1 MQKRIWQS
9 LAWSCLAV
17 TLISCSTDSD
27 SSKQAAENTMATDS
41 SSIDYGITSTT
52 QILVTSESG
61 DKLAVKS
68 NIEFKP
74 ATSTEQQTVL
84 VIKPDIVKQ
93 TITGIGSSFTES
105 SAFVL
110 AHLETEQRDKIMQ
123 DVYSENGANF
133 SIART
138 PIGATDFSVE
148 GKYSYAEV
156 ADDTALE
163 NFSIEV
169 DQDGFSRAQYP
180 GIKDESFD
188 VLPMI
193 QQVLDIKQQQAD
205 KEFKIIA
212 SAWTA
217 PPWMKDI
224 NTWYI
229 PGTPENDYQGTGG
242 SLKPQYES
250 TYADYIL
257 NYLDHYQQAGVELW
271 GLTPVNEPHGNS
283 GQWESMHFSPES
295 QRDFIKE
302 FLGPKLQASKHDDI
316 KLLIFD
322 QNRDGLEHWTDVIL
336 GDEEAAQ
343 YVYGSAVHWYEST
356 EKVYEDVLQKVHE
369 KFPAFDII
377 HTEGTIDD
385 LGKPAGGG
393 IIDKVKFQEEG
404 WFNNDSFWW
413 NRNATDWAYTA
424 TWAPNVEDHPIY
436 TPVHRYARNIIVSF
450 NHWMSGWIDWNIV
463 LDSDGGP
470 NHVGNFCGAP
480 IMIDTA
486 NGDVYYTPLYYIL
499 SQFSKTIRPGD
510 VAVQADK
517 YLYELDDDA
526 LHTSATLND
535 KGMLTVQIL
544 NTTKESIETQL
555 QVGSQQALVVVPANA
570 LQTLTMALV
579 AE

>member
-1 MQKRIWQS
+1 MQKRIWQNLVCVS
-9 LAWSCLAV
+9 LVA
-17 TLISCSTDSD
+17 TLISCSSE
-27 SSKQAAENTMATDS
+27 SNKQASNKKMA
-41 SSIDYGITSTT
+41 IDYGITSTS

-84 VIKPDIVKQ
+84 VIKPEIVKQ

-110 AHLETEQRDKIMQ
+110 AHLETEQRDRIMQ
-123 DVYSENGANF
+123 DVYSEDGANF

-156 ADDTALE
+156 AGDAALE

-242 SLKPQYES
+242 SLKPQ
-250 TYADYIL
+250 
-257 NYLDHYQQAGVELW
+257 
-271 GLTPVNEPHGNS
+271 
-283 GQWESMHFSPES
+283 
-295 QRDFIKE
+295 
-302 FLGPKLQASKHDDI
+302 
-316 KLLIFD
+316 
-322 QNRDGLEHWTDVIL
+322 
-336 GDEEAAQ
+336 
-343 YVYGSAVHWYEST
+343 
-356 EKVYEDVLQKVHE
+356 
-369 KFPAFDII
+369 
-377 HTEGTIDD
+377 
-385 LGKPAGGG
+385 
-393 IIDKVKFQEEG
+393 
-404 WFNNDSFWW
+404 
-413 NRNATDWAYTA
+413 
-424 TWAPNVEDHPIY
+424 
-436 TPVHRYARNIIVSF
+436 
-450 NHWMSGWIDWNIV
+450 
-463 LDSDGGP
+463 
-470 NHVGNFCGAP
+470 
-480 IMIDTA
+480 
-486 NGDVYYTPLYYIL
+486 
-499 SQFSKTIRPGD
+499 
-510 VAVQADK
+510 
-517 YLYELDDDA
+517 
-526 LHTSATLND
+526 
-535 KGMLTVQIL
+535 
-544 NTTKESIETQL
+544 
-555 QVGSQQALVVVPANA
+555 
-570 LQTLTMALV
+570 
-579 AE
+579 

>member
-68 NIEFKP
+68 NIGFKI
-74 ATSTEQQTVL
+74 AAVDEQKNRL
-84 VIKPDIVKQ
+84 VIQPSIVKQ

-133 SIART
+133 SLART

-156 ADDTALE
+156 ADDAALE

-336 GDEEAAQ
+336 SDEEAAQ
-343 YVYGSAVHWYEST
+343 YVYGSAVHGSEST
-356 EKVYEDVLQKVHE
+356 EKVYEDVLQKVHQ

-463 LDSDGGP
+463 LDSNGGP

-480 IMIDTA
+480 IMIDTDS
-486 NGDVYYTPLYYIL
+486 GYVYYTPVFSVLK
-499 SQFSKTIRPGD
+499 QFSQTIRPND
-510 VAVQADK
+510 VVVETSLNLESDLEGVLIASASISPQKKLSVQVFNSGK
-517 YLYELDDDA
+517 QPLDYA
-526 LHTSATLND
+526 
-535 KGMLTVQIL
+535 
-544 NTTKESIETQL
+544 L
-555 QVGSQQALVVVPANA
+555 QVGDQHAEVVIPANT
-570 LQTLTMALV
+570 LQTLVVQL
-579 AE
+579 